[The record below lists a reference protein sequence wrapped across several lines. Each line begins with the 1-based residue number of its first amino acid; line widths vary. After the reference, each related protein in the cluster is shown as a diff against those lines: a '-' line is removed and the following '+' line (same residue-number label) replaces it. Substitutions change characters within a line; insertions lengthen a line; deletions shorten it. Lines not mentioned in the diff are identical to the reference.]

1 MQHGFPLRE
10 TSRRHG
16 DFRVFAQIDF
26 LPRAPVAVGIVDIP
40 ATREEFDVACAAK
53 FSSPPARED
62 ASIKNI
68 AFVTSLCFWGSSQQ
82 KDLSQVTCGS
92 IDSTIASI
100 GKRGYLAGAGLEQVG
115 VVIFSD
121 DCEDVAAI
129 ACAEQEP
136 GSLEACCRRAFRRR
150 PKHRYCPPCRLLRL

>member
-1 MQHGFPLRE
+1 MRGRIGCHHFDCVSAIRE
-10 TSRRHG
+10 QRRVERVELVSQVI
-16 DFRVFAQIDF
+16 FEQQPARLPVFAQIDF

-100 GKRGYLAGAGLEQVG
+100 
-115 VVIFSD
+115 
-121 DCEDVAAI
+121 
-129 ACAEQEP
+129 
-136 GSLEACCRRAFRRR
+136 
-150 PKHRYCPPCRLLRL
+150 